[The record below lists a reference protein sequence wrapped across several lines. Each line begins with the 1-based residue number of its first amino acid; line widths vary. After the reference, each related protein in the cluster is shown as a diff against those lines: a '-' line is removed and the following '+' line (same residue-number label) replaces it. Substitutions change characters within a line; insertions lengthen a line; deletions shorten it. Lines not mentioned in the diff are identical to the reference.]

1 MTLQNWAEAFEAV
14 LDRWHASTDYEVGY
28 DCFSFYVTDKRS
40 GEIAFYV
47 DREGGMQSS
56 EYITELLLGITNT
69 AEWMENI
76 RDAIR
81 VSPFFYLRITGEP
94 LARNYLADG
103 VDDFGKPYR
112 RFLNKPYA
120 TQFDEKS
127 FKQLPSIIR
136 QMVADGYL
144 EKVNV

>member
-1 MTLQNWAEAFEAV
+1 MTLQYWAEAVETV
-14 LDRWHASTDYEVGY
+14 LDRRHASTDYEVGY
-28 DCFSFYVTDKRS
+28 DCFSFYITDKRS

-56 EYITELLLGITNT
+56 EYITELFLGITYT
-69 AEWMENI
+69 AKWMEKI

-81 VSPFFYLRITGEP
+81 DSPFFYLRITGEP
-94 LARNYLADG
+94 LSESYLFDG
-103 VDDFGKPYR
+103 EDDFGRPALH
-112 RFLNKPYA
+112 FNKQPYA
-120 TQFDEKS
+120 TQFDEKT

>member
-1 MTLQNWAEAFEAV
+1 MTLQIWAEAVETE
-14 LDRWHASTDYEVGY
+14 LDRWGALTDYEVGY
-28 DCFSFYVTDKRS
+28 DCFSFYITDKRS

-56 EYITELLLGITNT
+56 EYITEIFGGITNT
-69 AEWMENI
+69 AKWMEEI

-94 LARNYLADG
+94 LSQSYLFDG
-103 VDDFGKPYR
+103 EDDFGKPDL
-112 RFLNKPYA
+112 RFTNKPYA

>member
-1 MTLQNWAEAFEAV
+1 MTLQYWAEAVETV
-14 LDRWHASTDYEVGY
+14 LDRRHASTDYEVGY
-28 DCFSFYVTDKRS
+28 DCFSFYITDKRS
-40 GEIAFYV
+40 GEVAFYV

-56 EYITELLLGITNT
+56 EYITELLGGILNT
-69 AEWMENI
+69 AKCMEGI
-76 RDAIR
+76 RNDMR
-81 VSPFFYLRITGEP
+81 ESSFFYLRITGEP
-94 LARNYLADG
+94 LVRNYLFDG
-103 VDDFGKPYR
+103 EDYFGKPDR
-112 RFLNKPYA
+112 RFINKPYA

>member
-1 MTLQNWAEAFEAV
+1 MTLQIWAEAVETE
-14 LDRWHASTDYEVGY
+14 LDRWGALTDYEVGY
-28 DCFSFYVTDKRS
+28 DCFSFYITDKRS

-56 EYITELLLGITNT
+56 EYITEIFGGITNT
-69 AEWMENI
+69 AKWMEEI

-94 LARNYLADG
+94 LSQSYLFDG
-103 VDDFGKPYR
+103 EDDFGRPNLH
-112 RFLNKPYA
+112 FMSQPYA

>member
-1 MTLQNWAEAFEAV
+1 MTLQIWAEAVETE
-14 LDRWHASTDYEVGY
+14 LDRWHALTDYEVGY

-56 EYITELLLGITNT
+56 EYITEILGGILNT
-69 AEWMENI
+69 AKWMEEI

-94 LARNYLADG
+94 LVQSYLFDG
-103 VDDFGKPYR
+103 VDDFGRPGL
-112 RFLNKPYA
+112 RFINKPYA